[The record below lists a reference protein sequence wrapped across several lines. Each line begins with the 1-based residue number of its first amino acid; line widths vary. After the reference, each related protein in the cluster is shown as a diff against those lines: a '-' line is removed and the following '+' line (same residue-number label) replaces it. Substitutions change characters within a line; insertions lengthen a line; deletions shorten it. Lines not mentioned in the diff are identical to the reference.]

1 MFPYD
6 PILLTAASTVPQS
19 IDDVIAIMQTID
31 RTTTEG
37 DGLHWFNNLYLQ
49 VTQAVQ
55 LRILSGGFNDPA
67 WLSTL
72 DVQFARFYFAA
83 LASALSGRAEPEC
96 WAVLFASRNQV
107 DIARIQFALAG
118 VNAHINH
125 DLAAAIVATCAQ
137 TAITPAHG
145 TPQYS
150 DYTALN
156 STLDSLI
163 DTAKQVLNV
172 RLLGDVLP
180 PANRLEDTIAAWS
193 VSAARESAWNNSEI
207 LQHLQPIPTLSTNFL
222 DSLDGLATVVGKS
235 LLVPVALS

>member
-6 PILLTAASTVPQS
+6 PTLLAAASTVPQS

-31 RTTTEG
+31 RTTIDG

-55 LRILSGGFNDPA
+55 LRIRSGGFNDPA

-72 DVQFARFYFAA
+72 DVQFARLYFTA
-83 LASALSGRAEPEC
+83 LASALAGHAEPGC
-96 WAVLFASRNQV
+96 WAVFFATRNQA

-125 DLAAAIVATCAQ
+125 DLAAAIVNTCAQ
-137 TAITPAHG
+137 TATTPTHG
-145 TPQYS
+145 SPQYS

-163 DTAKQVLNV
+163 ETAKQVLNV
-172 RLLGDVLP
+172 RLLGDALP
-180 PANRLEDTIAAWS
+180 PANHLEDTIAAWS
-193 VSAARESAWNNSEI
+193 VGAARESAWNNSEI
-207 LQHLQPIPTLSTNFL
+207 LQHLQPVPALATSFL
-222 DSLDGLATVVGKS
+222 DSLDGLAAVVGKTI
-235 LLVPVALS
+235 LVPVAIA